1 MTPLQAAVAYNRP
14 GEVGASSIYQATV
27 ALRMIETSQNTYRRP
42 VPPATVIHIDLTR
55 FNELEIR

>member
-27 ALRMIETSQNTYRRP
+27 ASRMVELSQSNNCRR
-42 VPPATVIHIDLTR
+42 VQPATVIHIDFER
-55 FNELEIR
+55 IRNGIY